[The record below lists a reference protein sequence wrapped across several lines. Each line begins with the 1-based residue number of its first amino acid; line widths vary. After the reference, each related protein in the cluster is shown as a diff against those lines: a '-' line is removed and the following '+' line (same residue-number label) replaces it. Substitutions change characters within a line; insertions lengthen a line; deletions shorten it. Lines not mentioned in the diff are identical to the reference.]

1 MTVSRA
7 RSIRAGADAL
17 WAVIT
22 DPDHLP
28 RWWPG
33 VTRVENVTPGAWT
46 KVLRAPKA
54 GKAVRA
60 DYSLVESEPLERL
73 TWRHEVEESPF
84 ERILSESVT
93 EMELEP
99 VDEGT
104 RVTLTAR
111 LKPRG
116 FSRFGGM
123 QIRRATARQL
133 SGALDGLEEI
143 SQRWRTK

>member
-7 RSIRAGADAL
+7 RSVRAGAEAL

-33 VTRVENVTPGAWT
+33 VTRVEDVTAGAWT
-46 KVLRAPKA
+46 KVMRSPKA

-60 DYSLVESEPLERL
+60 DYSLVESEPLSRL

-84 ERILSESVT
+84 ERLMTEALYEFELSPEDGSTGV
-93 EMELEP
+93 
-99 VDEGT
+99 
-104 RVTLTAR
+104 RLTAR
-111 LKPRG
+111 MKLRG
-116 FSRFGGM
+116 MSRLGGW
-123 QIRRATARQL
+123 QIRRATRRRL
-133 SGALDGLEEI
+133 DEALEGLAAIVEPAP
-143 SQRWRTK
+143 

>member
-7 RSIRAGADAL
+7 RSIQAGAEAL
-17 WAVIT
+17 WAVMT

-33 VTRVENVTPGAWT
+33 VARVEDVSAGAWT
-46 KVLRAPKA
+46 KVMRAPKA

-84 ERILSESVT
+84 ERLMTDALYEFQ
-93 EMELEP
+93 LAP
-99 VDEGT
+99 DDGGT
-104 RVTLTAR
+104 RVKLTAR
-111 LKPRG
+111 LKLRG
-116 FSRFGGM
+116 LSRLGGW
-123 QIRRATARQL
+123 QVRRATARR
-133 SGALDGLEEI
+133 LEEALEGLANVVEPV
-143 SQRWRTK
+143 R

>member
-1 MTVSRA
+1 MTVSRT

-33 VTRVENVTPGAWT
+33 VARVEDVTPGAWT

-84 ERILSESVT
+84 ERLMTDALYEF
-93 EMELEP
+93 ELEP
-99 VDEGT
+99 EDDAT
-104 RVTLTAR
+104 RVRLTAR
-111 LKPRG
+111 LKLRG
-116 FSRFGGM
+116 MSRLGGW
-123 QIRRATARQL
+123 QVRRATGRRLAE
-133 SGALDGLEEI
+133 ALEGLATVVE
-143 SQRWRTK
+143 R